1 MSSWLRREDTPLVSD
16 SVVSV
21 APTSSMRIFAD
32 SASRAT
38 MAEDAVKGR
47 SATSA
52 PEGPPVGAAGAG
64 AGAASAAGAA
74 GAGAGAASAAG
85 AAGVISS
92 SSSSSI
98 TATSVA

>member
-32 SASRAT
+32 RASRAT

-52 PEGPPVGAAGAG
+52 PEGPPVGAEGAG

-74 GAGAGAASAAG
+74 GAGAGAGAG
-85 AAGVISS
+85 AAGVIYSS
-92 SSSSSI
+92 SSSSV